1 MRIAAVKALYF
12 TGAGTTRLVTERL
25 AERCGLPAEAADVTP
40 RGAVPPAFGEHDL
53 AVFAVPS
60 YGGRVPAPMLERIA
74 CCAGRDTPAVLL
86 VTYGNRAIDDTL
98 LELAD
103 AVRERGF
110 VPVGAAAVVA
120 HHSLMTNVA
129 EDRPDEKD
137 LAVVDELARV
147 ALARLSAAPDARSAE
162 LSDVPGGRPY
172 REFGGVPFHPETDA
186 TRCVS
191 CGACAEQ
198 CPTGAIDPDEPAR
211 TEVGRCVSCFRCV
224 VACATGARR
233 IGGGPA
239 LAAARAAF
247 AVKCARRQESYLIG
261 G

>member
-12 TGAGTTRLVTERL
+12 TGAGTTRLVAERL
-25 AERCGLPAEAADVTP
+25 AERCGLPAEMADVTP

-60 YGGRVPAPMLERIA
+60 YGGRVPVPMLERIA
-74 CCAGRDTPAVLL
+74 RCEGRDTPAVLL

-129 EDRPDEKD
+129 EGRPDEKD

-147 ALARLSAAPDARSAE
+147 ALARLFATPDARTC
-162 LSDVPGGRPY
+162 PGA
-172 REFGGVPFHPETDA
+172 V
-186 TRCVS
+186 
-191 CGACAEQ
+191 
-198 CPTGAIDPDEPAR
+198 PTGSSAASRSIPRRTRPAASPA
-211 TEVGRCVSCFRCV
+211 GRAPGSAPRAPSTRMSPRGRRS
-224 VACATGARR
+224 VAASPASAAWRR
-233 IGGGPA
+233 
-239 LAAARAAF
+239 
-247 AVKCARRQESYLIG
+247 VRRVLDG
-261 G
+261 